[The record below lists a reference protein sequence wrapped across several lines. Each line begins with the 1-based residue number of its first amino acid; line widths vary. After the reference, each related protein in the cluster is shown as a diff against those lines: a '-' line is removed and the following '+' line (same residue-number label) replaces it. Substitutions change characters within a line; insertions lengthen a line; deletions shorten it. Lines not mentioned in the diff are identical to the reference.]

1 SGEYSRLK
9 GCPVSLDHYTKEFTK
24 GQPGS
29 GVDATIITADWLN
42 AIQRELVNLVLAG
55 GMTVVPGDDSQI
67 LKAIQ
72 AIQNLAVTWEK
83 LSGRP
88 STVSGFGITDAFTK
102 TETASAIQGAISAL
116 VGSSP
121 AALDTLNE
129 LAAALGNDPNF
140 ATTMTNALA
149 NKAAKATTL
158 SGYGIQV
165 ATQGEAEAQSDQDN
179 SKPMT
184 ALRVWQA
191 IAARVSQATEVAFG
205 WAKIATQNLTDTGV
219 DDKTIVTPKKLRGG
233 FSIMTGPAGYIA
245 FPSWLGGFIFLWNTG
260 VAASAE
266 GSQTITYPVS
276 LTDSVWIHHVST
288 HIDADNTG
296 ANGSYQTVGA
306 PGLSSCRVFMQGM
319 NTMGVAISPKLFL
332 LGK

>member
-1 SGEYSRLK
+1 
-9 GCPVSLDHYTKEFTK
+9 
-24 GQPGS
+24 
-29 GVDATIITADWLN
+29 VDATIITADWLN

-205 WAKIATQNLTDTGV
+205 WAKIATQNLT
-219 DDKTIVTPKKLRGG
+219 
-233 FSIMTGPAGYIA
+233 
-245 FPSWLGGFIFLWNTG
+245 
-260 VAASAE
+260 
-266 GSQTITYPVS
+266 TYPVS